1 MTFYGA
7 KNRLLL
13 LTQIKDWMLVVSLLL
28 AKTRNFFCRFLKSF
42 PYFNQ
47 ICSFF
52 LFWRIRVVRQRFNFL
67 LLAEKRRE
75 EKRGEERRREER
87 REKRRE
93 WGGSVVRLYRR
104 FFYKFVICEN
114 LFTFFHSHKLILKFE

>member
-1 MTFYGA
+1 
-7 KNRLLL
+7 
-13 LTQIKDWMLVVSLLL
+13 MLVVSLLL

-67 LLAEKRRE
+67 LLTEKRRE
-75 EKRGEERRREER
+75 ERR

-93 WGGSVVRLYRR
+93 GGGSVVRLYRR